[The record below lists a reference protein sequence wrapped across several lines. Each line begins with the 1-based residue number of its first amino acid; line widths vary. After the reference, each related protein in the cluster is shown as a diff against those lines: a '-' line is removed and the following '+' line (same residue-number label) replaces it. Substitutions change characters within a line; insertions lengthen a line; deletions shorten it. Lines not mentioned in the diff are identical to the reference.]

1 MSDLFGDLPLPEP
14 VQQTPLPLTVSATA
28 VLVATKNKLV
38 VALPLAYALV
48 AFARRVKGKLDD
60 RRKKPIVLA
69 VQLRIAPEQVSA
81 DFIAE
86 WLADGLPNP
95 QRIYATQA
103 ELCAALDAVDM
114 PLARRAAL
122 SMVQGGGTWPARA
135 EHLEAV
141 DLWFP
146 E

>member
-1 MSDLFGDLPLPEP
+1 MADLFGDLPVPEP
-14 VQQTPLPLTVSATA
+14 MQTAPLSHAMSSATS
-28 VLVATKNKLV
+28 LATAQQKLSA
-38 VALPLAYALV
+38 ALPMTYALV

-60 RRKKPIVLA
+60 RRKKPIALA

-86 WLADGLPNP
+86 WLADSLPNP
-95 QRIYATQA
+95 QRLYATQA
-103 ELCAALDAVDM
+103 DLCAALSAVDM
-114 PLARRAAL
+114 QLARRAAL
-122 SMVQGGGTWPARA
+122 SMVQGGGAWPARD

>member
-1 MSDLFGDLPLPEP
+1 MSDLFGGLPLSEP
-14 VQQTPLPLTVSATA
+14 VQQSQLPHAVSPAA
-28 VLVATKNKLV
+28 VLAAANNKLEA
-38 VALPLAYALV
+38 ALPLAYALV

-60 RRKKPIVLA
+60 RRKQPIALA

-81 DFIAE
+81 DFIVE
-86 WLADGLPNP
+86 WVTDSLPNP
-95 QRIYATQA
+95 QRLYAAQG
-103 ELCAALDAVDM
+103 ELCAALSAVDM
-114 PLARRAAL
+114 QLARRAAL
-122 SMVQGGGTWPARA
+122 SMVQGGGAWPARA